1 MEFHVGQCFDSL
13 QQLEDYVDDF
23 EKSNL
28 FNLTR
33 RDSKK
38 FESAMKT
45 KPRRLEG
52 ANEQLKFYYLKLCC
66 NFGGKSFKK
75 RPVLTDKPRSTK
87 LVKHL
92 HCFTLN

>member
-1 MEFHVGQCFDSL
+1 MEFRMGQCFDSFE
-13 QQLEDYVDDF
+13 QLEDYVNDF

-38 FESAMKT
+38 LESAIKT

-66 NFGGKSFKK
+66 NFGGKSYKK
-75 RPVLTDKPRSTK
+75 HPVLTDKPRSTK
-87 LVKHL
+87 LVIIIY
-92 HCFTLN
+92 CIP